1 MKSLLASAAFVAT
14 VALTAHASAD
24 EPTPAA
30 PPAPAAPAAPAA
42 PEGAKAGAQTS
53 VEQAQKAVAP
63 ASQKAEEKK
72 DAEESGE
79 KKEPEDTHIHDL
91 TVLLKVGAATTGDRT
106 QDSGPATGGFA
117 GGIDAIYAWK
127 SLRLGGSFLRMGGSN
142 AVYGGSLLAGAGIRQ
157 DHVLLRFLLEGGV
170 HGYSV
175 EIPGQSSHGGG
186 TVGFLGG
193 RLDLAYEFSDNN
205 AKVRPE
211 VGIGLVMQEDLS
223 TKHVKY
229 TTTSFDRFTQTTQV
243 SNNMLRVGGSSAAVF
258 LNFGAKFDL

>member
-30 PPAPAAPAAPAA
+30 PPEPAAPAAPAA

-72 DAEESGE
+72 EDDAAGE
-79 KKEPEDTHIHDL
+79 KKEPQDTHIHDL

-117 GGIDAIYAWK
+117 GGLDAIYAWK
-127 SLRLGGSFLRMGGSN
+127 SLRLGGSFLRVGGSN
-142 AVYGGSLLAGAGIRQ
+142 AAYGGSLLAGAGIRQ

-175 EIPGQSSHGGG
+175 ELPGQSNHGGG

-193 RLDLAYEFSDNN
+193 RLDLAYEFSDN

-223 TKHVKY
+223 TKHVSY
-229 TTTSFDRFTQTTQV
+229 TTSTFDRFTQTTTT
-243 SNNMLRVGGSSAAVF
+243 SNNMIRVGGSTAAVF